1 MMQKKILQRTR
12 KTLRGTE
19 FSANQKSVLKVRL
32 SHCILPLMIAVLLT
46 SGCKEDNT
54 LSDFR
59 SDGCSLFPDRNQLSQ
74 QDWCECCFE
83 HDITYWMGGTK
94 EERLHADSEL
104 RECVIEKTGNT
115 GLADLMFDGVRLG
128 GSPYFYNWYRWGY
141 GWSYDRKYQELTE
154 KEKTMV
160 QRKLDE
166 YFESQPINPCS
177 GEIISRSRD
186 R

>member
-1 MMQKKILQRTR
+1 MDIL
-12 KTLRGTE
+12 
-19 FSANQKSVLKVRL
+19 RL
-32 SHCILPLMIAVLLT
+32 SRELNSNNNSGRKMRLSYCIISLLITVLLAT
-46 SGCKEDNT
+46 TCKKNNT

-59 SDGCSLFPDRNQLSQ
+59 SDGCSLFPDRNELSK

-94 EERLHADSEL
+94 EERLIADTKL

-115 GLADLMFDGVRLG
+115 RLADLMFDGVRFG

-154 KEKTMV
+154 KEKLLV
-160 QRKLDE
+160 QRKLNE
-166 YFESQPINPCS
+166 YFESKPVSPCS
-177 GEIISRSRD
+177 GEMVSKE
-186 R
+186 